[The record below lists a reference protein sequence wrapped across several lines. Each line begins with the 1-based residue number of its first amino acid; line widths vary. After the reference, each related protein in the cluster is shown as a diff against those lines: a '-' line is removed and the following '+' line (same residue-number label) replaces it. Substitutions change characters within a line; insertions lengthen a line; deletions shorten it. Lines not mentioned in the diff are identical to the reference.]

1 MVSDIRFEQYL
12 KYAVV
17 PAMGAVTASLSA
29 GGDLPPTGFHH
40 YGGPAITVDRT
51 QYINISTNLPPGSE
65 VVSATGFLSAGVQF
79 FATDGGFE
87 VFSAINLD
95 ADVFIRS
102 YKEGTSGPTEFNE
115 KVGRVAGVAGPDI
128 VGNQLLQAGD
138 EIDVR
143 SSKSSNG
150 GILAAD
156 KSKAKGIDSKT
167 LTSTAF
173 TTGDWLTDGEEVR
186 GIIGMAGMDVGEG
199 WIDIGW
205 DNDSLIIYDWAVNF
219 DGQIVAGQTEAAAA
233 VPGAGGIA
241 ALAMGAAG
249 LRRRRKRT
257 A

>member
-1 MVSDIRFEQYL
+1 MVSDIRFEHYL

-29 GGDLPPTGFHH
+29 GGDLPPTGFYH

-51 QYINISTNLPPGSE
+51 QYINLSTFGSPGSE
-65 VVSATGFLSAGVQF
+65 LVSASGFLSAGVQT
-79 FATDGGFE
+79 FATDGGAE
-87 VFSAINLD
+87 VFSVINLN
-95 ADVFIRS
+95 ADIFTRS
-102 YKEGTSGPTEFNE
+102 YKEGTSGPTEFND
-115 KVGRVAGVAGPDI
+115 KVIRGAGVGGPGL
-128 VGNQLLQAGD
+128 VGNQMLQAGD
-138 EIDVR
+138 EIDIR
-143 SSKSSNG
+143 SSKSACG
-150 GILAAD
+150 TLAAD
-156 KSKAKGIDSKT
+156 KSKAKGVESKT

-186 GIIGMAGMDVGEG
+186 GIIGMVGMDVGEG

-205 DNDSLIIYDWAVNF
+205 DNDSVVIYDWAVNF

>member
-1 MVSDIRFEQYL
+1 M
-12 KYAVV
+12 
-17 PAMGAVTASLSA
+17 
-29 GGDLPPTGFHH
+29 
-40 YGGPAITVDRT
+40 
-51 QYINISTNLPPGSE
+51 
-65 VVSATGFLSAGVQF
+65 
-79 FATDGGFE
+79 
-87 VFSAINLD
+87 
-95 ADVFIRS
+95 
-102 YKEGTSGPTEFNE
+102 
-115 KVGRVAGVAGPDI
+115 
-128 VGNQLLQAGD
+128 
-138 EIDVR
+138 
-143 SSKSSNG
+143 
-150 GILAAD
+150 
-156 KSKAKGIDSKT
+156 
-167 LTSTAF
+167 TSTAF